1 MKILFLS
8 SILSFFLFSIQC
20 DKDDPKSEMPECL
33 KDKIAILKKE
43 DCPSVSRVLQYQ
55 FQGEIVY
62 VIYPKSCGADLTREI
77 LDQDCKTIC
86 YLDGIAGKSTCNGV
100 IFADQATGEKQV
112 YP

>member
-20 DKDDPKSEMPECL
+20 DKDDPKSEMPGCL
-33 KDKIAILKKE
+33 KDKIAILAKE

-55 FQGEIVY
+55 FQGETVY
-62 VIYPKSCGADLTREI
+62 VIYPKSCGADLTSEI
-77 LDQDCKTIC
+77 VDQDCKTIC
-86 YLDGIAGKSTCNGV
+86 YLGGIIGNVTCDGV
-100 IFADQATGEKQV
+100 IFEDLATGEKQV